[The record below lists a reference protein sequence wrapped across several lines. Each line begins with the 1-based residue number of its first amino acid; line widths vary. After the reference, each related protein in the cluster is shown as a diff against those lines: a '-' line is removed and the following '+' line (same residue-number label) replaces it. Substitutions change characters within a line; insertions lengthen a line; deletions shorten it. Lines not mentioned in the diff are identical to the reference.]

1 MFKSFR
7 IGSLFGIPVKLDVT
21 FLLIL
26 PVFAWII
33 AVQIADIVPML
44 NAALGTSIAA
54 EPLTTGS
61 TPWLLG
67 TAAAI
72 GLFASVLL
80 HEFGHSLV
88 AIRYGFPIDS
98 ITLWLLGGVAQL
110 SDQPTNW
117 RQELAI
123 AIAGPIVSVGLGV
136 AFYALVLVLPA
147 ALETVQFVFAYLAV
161 INVVLAAFNM
171 LPGFPM
177 DGGRVLRAILGR
189 NRPFTVATAQAAR
202 VGKAFALLLG
212 LFGLLA
218 FNIVLIA
225 IAFFIYIA
233 ATGEARQTALQA
245 AVEGITIEDVMTPAD
260 ELDTV
265 SPEITVTELLDEMMQ
280 HRHTG
285 FPVVEAG
292 SIVGVVTLED
302 ARTVSPSERDSTPV
316 REVMTTDLETLSR
329 DDDAWE
335 ALTSLQRNE
344 IGRLIVL
351 DERERLAGLVTRT
364 DVITALSIGSV
375 RSVQGR
381 AGVPEPADRPEETM
395 QPAEGPRW

>member
-33 AVQIADIVPML
+33 AIQIGDLVPVL
-44 NAALGTSIAA
+44 NAVLGTSIAA

-80 HEFGHSLV
+80 HELGHSLV

-110 SDQPTNW
+110 SEQPRNW

-136 AFYALVLVLPA
+136 AFYVLVVVVPA
-147 ALETVQFVFAYLAV
+147 ALETAQFVFAYLAV
-161 INVVLAAFNM
+161 INVALAAFNM

-189 NRPFTVATAQAAR
+189 NRPFAVATAQAAQ

-218 FNIVLIA
+218 LNIFLIA

-245 AVEGITIEDVMTPAD
+245 AVEGITIEDMMTPVD

-265 SPEITVTELLDEMMQ
+265 PPDITITELLDAMME

-285 FPVVEAG
+285 FPVLEGG
-292 SIVGVVTLED
+292 SVTGVVTLED
-302 ARTVSPSERDSTPV
+302 ARTVPPAERDTTTV
-316 REVMTTDLETLSR
+316 REVMTTNLETLSR

-351 DERERLAGLVTRT
+351 DEFGELAGLVTRT
-364 DVITALSIGSV
+364 DVITALNIGAV

-381 AGVPEPADRPEETM
+381 AGVPEPAEQPGETV
-395 QPAEGPRW
+395 QPVEGPRW

>member
-1 MFKSFR
+1 MFRSFR
-7 IGSLFGIPVKLDVT
+7 IGSLLGIPIKLDVT

-26 PVFAWII
+26 PAFAWLI
-33 AVQIADIVPML
+33 AIQIGDLVPLL
-44 NAALGTSIAA
+44 NGLLGTAIDGEAV
-54 EPLTTGS
+54 TRGS

-67 TAAAI
+67 AAAAI
-72 GLFASVLL
+72 GLFASVLA
-80 HEFGHSLV
+80 HELGHSVV

-110 SDQPTNW
+110 SEQPTNW

-136 AFYALVLVLPA
+136 GFYALVLVVPA
-147 ALETVQFVFAYLAV
+147 TLETVQFVFAYLAV

-189 NRPFTVATAQAAR
+189 NRPFAVATAQAAQ
-202 VGKAFALLLG
+202 VGKTFALLLG

-218 FNIVLIA
+218 FNILLIA

-233 ATGEARQTALQA
+233 ATGEARQTAIQA
-245 AVEGITIEDVMTPAD
+245 AIEGITVADVMTPVD

-265 SPEITVTELLDEMMQ
+265 SPETTITELLDAMME

-285 FPVVEAG
+285 FPVVENG
-292 SIVGVVTLED
+292 SIAGVVTLED
-302 ARTVSPSERDSTPV
+302 VRAVPPSERDSRTV
-316 REVMTTDLETLSR
+316 RAVMATDLETLSPTEE
-329 DDDAWE
+329 AWE
-335 ALTSLQRNE
+335 ALVSLQRND
-344 IGRLIVL
+344 IGRLVVL
-351 DERERLAGLVTRT
+351 DDRERLAGLVTRT
-364 DVITALSIGSV
+364 DLITALNVGAV
-375 RSVQGR
+375 RS
-381 AGVPEPADRPEETM
+381 AGGTVDRPSAERPDDAP
-395 QPAEGPRW
+395 QPVEKPRW

>member
-7 IGSLFGIPVKLDVT
+7 IGSLLGIPIKLDVT
-21 FLLIL
+21 FLFIL

-33 AVQIADIVPML
+33 AIQVGDLVPVL
-44 NAALGTSIAA
+44 NAALGTTIAA

-67 TAAAI
+67 TAAAL

-80 HEFGHSLV
+80 HELGHSVV

-123 AIAGPIVSVGLGV
+123 AIAGPLVSVGLGV
-136 AFYALVLVLPA
+136 AFYVLVLAVPA
-147 ALETVQFVFAYLAV
+147 GFEMAQFVFAYLAV

-189 NRPFTVATAQAAR
+189 NRPFAVATAQAAQ
-202 VGKAFALLLG
+202 VGKAFAVLLG
-212 LFGLLA
+212 LLGLLA
-218 FNIVLIA
+218 FNVFLIA
-225 IAFFIYIA
+225 VAFFIYIA
-233 ATGEARQTALQA
+233 ATSEARQTALQA
-245 AVEGITIEDVMTPAD
+245 AVEGITIVDMMTPVD

-265 SPEITVTELLDEMMQ
+265 SPSATISELLDEMLR

-285 FPVVEAG
+285 FPVIEDG
-292 SIVGVVTLED
+292 SVVGIVTLDD
-302 ARTVSPSERDSTPV
+302 AREVAPAARDSTPV
-316 REVMTTDLETLSR
+316 RDIMTPSLETVSPEA
-329 DDDAWE
+329 DAWD
-335 ALTSLQRNE
+335 ALTSLQRNA

-351 DERERLAGLVTRT
+351 DDRGRLVGLVTRT
-364 DVITALSIGSV
+364 DVVTALNIGFVRSAEGYVAITEHSDSTEEPSESIG
-375 RSVQGR
+375 Q
-381 AGVPEPADRPEETM
+381 
-395 QPAEGPRW
+395 PRW